1 MSNIERLQ
9 AVGSRGEACII
20 VRTTLETRAPSNSG
34 EAPLPEANVTYA
46 LATGERLRQTD
57 DPKVFETRDGSRR
70 FTLR

>member
-1 MSNIERLQ
+1 MSNTERLE

-20 VRTTLETRAPSNSG
+20 IRTTLETRDQSDSG
-34 EAPLPEANVTYA
+34 EDPMPEANATYA

-70 FTLR
+70 FALR